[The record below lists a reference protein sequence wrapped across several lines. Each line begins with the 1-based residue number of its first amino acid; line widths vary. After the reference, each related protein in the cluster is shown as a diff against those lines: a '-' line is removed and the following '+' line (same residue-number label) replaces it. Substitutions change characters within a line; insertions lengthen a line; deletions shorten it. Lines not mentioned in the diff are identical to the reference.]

1 MDIKTL
7 LNRAKTRIRYWLIS
21 DLWIKKL
28 VPAKIRHLFS
38 VKVID
43 ALETHMDVPAPY
55 IPGRYRRGLTCTVFQ
70 GGERAGSGRENVCPS
85 AGGKQHSPY
94 RC

>member
-38 VKVID
+38 NQVID
-43 ALETHMDVPAPY
+43 ALATHTDVPAPY
-55 IPGRYRRGLTCTVFQ
+55 IPGSIRRGLTCTVSLKRRT
-70 GGERAGSGRENVCPS
+70 GWPRA
-85 AGGKQHSPY
+85 
-94 RC
+94 